1 MGDSSTKKLAMVREE
16 PVPGAEKMVE
26 GEDPSQ
32 QRMFGSFSPL
42 PTLARRGESA
52 GLGQRYSQV
61 LVRSKVQALIL
72 GIVQGQTAGPGQ

>member
-1 MGDSSTKKLAMVREE
+1 MVREE

-52 GLGQRYSQV
+52 GVGQRYSQV
-61 LVRSKVQALIL
+61 LGVSKVEALIL
-72 GIVQGQTAGPGQ
+72 GMVQVQLLGLASDHSYV